1 MVCVPCFIIPLLLYI
16 WHKFVQPILL
26 RYWNPWEKKDAQGNV
41 IKAGPE
47 FPFECKGGVCPF
59 VPGGK
64 KANADNDTVETT
76 SSETVTTTAS
86 DGQETKTTT
95 ITTGGS
101 SSTTTTTTSSSSG
114 PTTEPIPEET
124 KKCRL

>member
-41 IKAGPE
+41 IKSAPE

-59 VPGGK
+59 VPGDK
-64 KANADNDTVETT
+64 KQPDRIAGGAETGANTNSTTET
-76 SSETVTTTAS
+76 A
-86 DGQETKTTT
+86 T
-95 ITTGGS
+95 ITTAATTTEMERS
-101 SSTTTTTTSSSSG
+101 PSSTEIES
-114 PTTEPIPEET
+114 
-124 KKCRL
+124 KKSI

>member
-59 VPGGK
+59 VPGGSK
-64 KANADNDTVETT
+64 EKNPPAAEDATSAAEELTATESISADGPD
-76 SSETVTTTAS
+76 AS
-86 DGQETKTTT
+86 DTPKQ
-95 ITTGGS
+95 
-101 SSTTTTTTSSSSG
+101 TSIISG
-114 PTTEPIPEET
+114 ISAES
-124 KKCRL
+124 KKLN

>member
-59 VPGGK
+59 VPGGNK
-64 KANADNDTVETT
+64 EKNPPAAEGATSGAEEVQQTAAESISANGPDASCTT
-76 SSETVTTTAS
+76 KQTPITSETSAES
-86 DGQETKTTT
+86 
-95 ITTGGS
+95 
-101 SSTTTTTTSSSSG
+101 
-114 PTTEPIPEET
+114 
-124 KKCRL
+124 KKLI

>member
-26 RYWNPWEKKDAQGNV
+26 RYWNPWEKKDADGNV

-59 VPGGK
+59 VPGGGK
-64 KANADNDTVETT
+64 QKVAPAAGSGDET
-76 SSETVTTTAS
+76 ETAAAPAAAAA
-86 DGQETKTTT
+86 
-95 ITTGGS
+95 TGA
-101 SSTTTTTTSSSSG
+101 TTTTTTA
-114 PTTEPIPEET
+114 ENQA
-124 KKCRL
+124 